1 MLKCNSTTFPHSV
14 HFLLNATV
22 QNFHFSFKNYRKS
35 KRQSRTTKRRKHLH
49 LSLQYQHNS
58 SLGVQQHLC
67 FFEAKDPHVRW
78 LIQLVLLVSIQT
90 FKKHCKHC
98 KTLPNIL
105 KHDISDLFILT
116 HHFCVTVQQ
125 YKCFLSI
132 ISALLLV
139 ICNKPFL
146 VCVQTQEHIAFLT
159 FPPWHTL
166 WTEVASSLLVT
177 VQRPVSTIIV
187 AHI

>member
-1 MLKCNSTTFPHSV
+1 MLLCKTFIFHSKITGKAKGKAGQQNEGNICICHFNINIIHLWGCNSTYV
-14 HFLLNATV
+14 FL
-22 QNFHFSFKNYRKS
+22 
-35 KRQSRTTKRRKHLH
+35 RQRIHMS
-49 LSLQYQHNS
+49 
-58 SLGVQQHLC
+58 GG
-67 FFEAKDPHVRW
+67 